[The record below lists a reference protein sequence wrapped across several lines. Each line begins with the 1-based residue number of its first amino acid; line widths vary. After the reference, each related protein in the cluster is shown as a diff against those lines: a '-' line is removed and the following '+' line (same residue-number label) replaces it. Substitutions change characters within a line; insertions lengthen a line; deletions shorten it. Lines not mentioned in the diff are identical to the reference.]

1 MLEQVSETYLMM
13 ESFVCELAHKDI
25 LNEILLTKC
34 HSDNKSLI
42 DSIFFKKRV
51 TEKNI
56 EN

>member
-25 LNEILLTKC
+25 LNEILLPKC

-42 DSIFFKKRV
+42 DSIFLKKESNR
-51 TEKNI
+51 KKY
-56 EN
+56 